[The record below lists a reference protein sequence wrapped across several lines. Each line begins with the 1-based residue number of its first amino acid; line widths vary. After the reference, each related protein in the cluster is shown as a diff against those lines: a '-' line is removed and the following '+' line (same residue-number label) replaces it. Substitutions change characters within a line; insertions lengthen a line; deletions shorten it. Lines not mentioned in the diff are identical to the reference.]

1 MAHTDEERQNAL
13 VLYLQLGTAGVSRE
27 TGIPP
32 RTIRRWAN
40 EANLAA
46 ARTLVL
52 QEGGVLL
59 AKTHEVMREEV
70 RVLLLEKTLDLL
82 ERIDQPHIEYKAAGS
97 ELHRLEHPI
106 ATSGDV
112 KNYAG
117 SITQLLEKYRLEM
130 GESTG
135 RTETLTLGV
144 IEAEVQ
150 RLEAELGKRAPA
162 NT

>member
-1 MAHTDEERQNAL
+1 MSWSEDDRNLAL
-13 VLYLQLGTAGVSRE
+13 MLYPEKGTAQTARE

-32 RTIRRWAN
+32 RTIRRWVN

-46 ARTLVL
+46 ARSLAL
-52 QEGGVLL
+52 KEGGALL

-82 ERIDQPHIEYKAAGS
+82 ERFDVPHVEYKAAGA
-97 ELHRLEHPI
+97 EMHRLEHPA

-117 SITQLLEKYRLEM
+117 AIHQLIDKYRLEM

-135 RTETLTLGV
+135 RTENVTLGLV
-144 IEAEVQ
+144 ESEIQ
-150 RLEAELGKRAPA
+150 KLEAELGNVAA
-162 NT
+162 GND